1 MKIKADL
8 HIHSTYSGDSVLTVD
23 EIVKYY
29 SENNFGAIAVTDH
42 DSFKGAI
49 EARKLAKRMNLNLIV
64 ILGAEVETNDGEIIV
79 LTDKELPFLPV
90 NAEKLIEEV
99 RKIGGVTYAP
109 HPFDFKRRSLGDKV
123 FQLNG
128 LDAIEVLNANSS
140 KRANRLALRAAKIL
154 NKPGLANSDAHADW
168 QLGKAYTI
176 LEVGELSVK
185 EVLNAIKN
193 GKIAGRKIK

>member
-1 MKIKADL
+1 LKIKADL

-99 RKIGGVTYAP
+99 RKNGGVTYAP

>member
-99 RKIGGVTYAP
+99 RKNGGVTYAP